1 MFTADMYE
9 LQTGRERVKNGIFCR
24 ARGLMQ
30 TCVREISRVGY
41 QLTCMPHPS
50 AGGKRMMRHI
60 SYSIAFCFVAAI
72 TAPVVKA
79 EQRADASDYGS
90 QPAIGVAAVVV
101 NRVKGTI
108 ENKTININPSNR
120 VFQQEIIET
129 DSNST
134 TQFLFLDETILTV
147 GPESKVI
154 LDEMVFDPNVT
165 TGKVVMNAVKGLFTF
180 VSGSLPSES
189 YEINTPT
196 VSIAVRG
203 TKFDLFVS
211 RKGASTVILR
221 RGAIDVKNRAGGVA
235 KRISKKGLA
244 TSVSTRTSNPTPP
257 APPSPEL
264 ERLFKPLSDP
274 RELQGKS
281 PGKTNVARES
291 VEEESSRQRKQALLE
306 LGVKDESVMTVKM
319 KETDLSVTVREI
331 EGKGGSGLF
340 ERGDKPIQD
349 VENLTPTIRP
359 PAGAKKSIKKASAS
373 AKKSRRKA
381 STTKKADRKARKQQK

>member
-1 MFTADMYE
+1 
-9 LQTGRERVKNGIFCR
+9 
-24 ARGLMQ
+24 
-30 TCVREISRVGY
+30 
-41 QLTCMPHPS
+41 MPHLS
-50 AGGKRMMRHI
+50 AGGKRMMWHI
-60 SYSIAFCFVAAI
+60 SYSMAFCFVAAI

-108 ENKTININPSNR
+108 ENRTIDINPNNR

-129 DSNST
+129 GSNST
-134 TQFLFLDETILTV
+134 TQFLFLDETILTI

-221 RGAIDVKNRAGGVA
+221 RGAIDVKNRVGGVTR
-235 KRISKKGLA
+235 RISKKGLA
-244 TSVSTRTSNPTPP
+244 TTVSTRRSDPTPP

-264 ERLFKPLSDP
+264 ERLFKSLSDP
-274 RELQGKS
+274 RELQVHT
-281 PGKTNVARES
+281 PGKTNVVRES
-291 VEEESSRQRKQALLE
+291 VEEESSRQRKQALLD
-306 LGVKDESVMTVKM
+306 LGGVEARGPIKDLTK
-319 KETDLSVTVREI
+319 
-331 EGKGGSGLF
+331 
-340 ERGDKPIQD
+340 D
-349 VENLTPTIRP
+349 VEDIAQDMLDLKNPETPGNQKKSIKKP
-359 PAGAKKSIKKASAS
+359 SIKAMKASAGARKLRKKATSSAKKSIKKATAS
-373 AKKSRRKA
+373 AKRVVQRAQKSTSKVQKNANNQRKVRR
-381 STTKKADRKARKQQK
+381 ARKRKN